1 MYIYVLTVYV
11 HGYVCVCE
19 FYEYQKL
26 IRGHPL
32 RSYNEWPGENE
43 GSIGDEVG
51 AKKEE
56 RGRKTQKILNKNDYN
71 KKQNDFSFRQNYA
84 CISLSHIKKLGKD
97 KWTN

>member
-1 MYIYVLTVYV
+1 M
-11 HGYVCVCE
+11 
-19 FYEYQKL
+19 
-26 IRGHPL
+26 
-32 RSYNEWPGENE
+32 
-43 GSIGDEVG
+43 G

-97 KWTN
+97 K